1 MELWRGIQ
9 AWRGSLRLHV
19 IVSVVSLLLP
29 VFILAGVG
37 YLLVR
42 PMVTEFESVSTEN
55 LEEFSALVNMQSAL
69 LETSTAVHDYLVTR
83 DAPTRDKFHRV
94 LAVAD
99 IAMQRLQTA
108 PFSETERVSL
118 PAIAEAWQQIHAV
131 TAVLVDPRHP
141 LTKTQ
146 QSHANE
152 RYHDLATGVEQSM
165 DSVHGLL
172 RAEVIG
178 ELRAANE
185 NKDNL
190 LTTAGWTVLI
200 ACCVSAVA
208 TASLSRVVLRPLGR
222 LQDAARRFGM
232 GDLTHR
238 VVVERR
244 DELGE
249 LAETFN
255 IMAHKIERNQQTL
268 TDQATHDG
276 LTGLVNR
283 VLFRDRLE
291 HALARAKRQ
300 QTSVAVMVLDLDGF
314 KRVNDTLGHSA
325 GDDLLI
331 EIGRR
336 LKSVLRESDTAGRL
350 GGDEFAILIEELQ
363 NLDDARHV
371 ADRIMATLRPP
382 VILDNKEMTVLGSM
396 GVAVSDPGQTSEDLL
411 RNADLAM
418 YAAKDKGKGRVA
430 VFEAGMYNTAMQR
443 ISLEEELRR
452 AVANEE
458 FVLHYQPVIEL
469 ATNNITGL
477 EALVR
482 WQHPQRGLV
491 PPAEF
496 IPIAEETGLILPI
509 GRWVLRQACRQVAAW
524 QADRAVPLTVRISV
538 NISVKQLEDPAFVTD
553 VGQALRDSG
562 LSPKSLILEIT
573 ETVLSQD
580 PIAADALLKGLK
592 QVGVQVAVDD
602 FGVGYSSLNY
612 LRRLPVDIVKIDR
625 TFVGSLSGP
634 AEMALTSAIIA
645 LSKALKLQTL
655 AEGVE
660 RAEQAGELRAL
671 GCDSAQGYL
680 FAKPLDAVQMEAL
693 LNSARA
699 NDNRLPQPPAQRTQ
713 KAS

>member
-1 MELWRGIQ
+1 
-9 AWRGSLRLHV
+9 
-19 IVSVVSLLLP
+19 
-29 VFILAGVG
+29 
-37 YLLVR
+37 
-42 PMVTEFESVSTEN
+42 
-55 LEEFSALVNMQSAL
+55 
-69 LETSTAVHDYLVTR
+69 
-83 DAPTRDKFHRV
+83 
-94 LAVAD
+94 
-99 IAMQRLQTA
+99 
-108 PFSETERVSL
+108 
-118 PAIAEAWQQIHAV
+118 
-131 TAVLVDPRHP
+131 
-141 LTKTQ
+141 
-146 QSHANE
+146 
-152 RYHDLATGVEQSM
+152 
-165 DSVHGLL
+165 
-172 RAEVIG
+172 
-178 ELRAANE
+178 
-185 NKDNL
+185 
-190 LTTAGWTVLI
+190 
-200 ACCVSAVA
+200 
-208 TASLSRVVLRPLGR
+208 LGR

-255 IMAHKIERNQQTL
+255 TMAHKIERNQQTL

-363 NLDDARHV
+363 NPDDARHV

-452 AVANEE
+452 AVANGE

>member
-1 MELWRGIQ
+1 
-9 AWRGSLRLHV
+9 
-19 IVSVVSLLLP
+19 
-29 VFILAGVG
+29 
-37 YLLVR
+37 
-42 PMVTEFESVSTEN
+42 
-55 LEEFSALVNMQSAL
+55 
-69 LETSTAVHDYLVTR
+69 
-83 DAPTRDKFHRV
+83 
-94 LAVAD
+94 
-99 IAMQRLQTA
+99 
-108 PFSETERVSL
+108 
-118 PAIAEAWQQIHAV
+118 
-131 TAVLVDPRHP
+131 
-141 LTKTQ
+141 
-146 QSHANE
+146 
-152 RYHDLATGVEQSM
+152 
-165 DSVHGLL
+165 
-172 RAEVIG
+172 
-178 ELRAANE
+178 
-185 NKDNL
+185 
-190 LTTAGWTVLI
+190 
-200 ACCVSAVA
+200 
-208 TASLSRVVLRPLGR
+208 
-222 LQDAARRFGM
+222 
-232 GDLTHR
+232 
-238 VVVERR
+238 
-244 DELGE
+244 
-249 LAETFN
+249 
-255 IMAHKIERNQQTL
+255 
-268 TDQATHDG
+268 
-276 LTGLVNR
+276 
-283 VLFRDRLE
+283 
-291 HALARAKRQ
+291 
-300 QTSVAVMVLDLDGF
+300 
-314 KRVNDTLGHSA
+314 
-325 GDDLLI
+325 
-331 EIGRR
+331 
-336 LKSVLRESDTAGRL
+336 
-350 GGDEFAILIEELQ
+350 
-363 NLDDARHV
+363 
-371 ADRIMATLRPP
+371 
-382 VILDNKEMTVLGSM
+382 
-396 GVAVSDPGQTSEDLL
+396 
-411 RNADLAM
+411 M

-680 FAKPLDAVQMEAL
+680 FAKPVDAVQMEAL

-699 NDNRLPQPPAQRTQ
+699 HDNQLPQPPVQRTQ